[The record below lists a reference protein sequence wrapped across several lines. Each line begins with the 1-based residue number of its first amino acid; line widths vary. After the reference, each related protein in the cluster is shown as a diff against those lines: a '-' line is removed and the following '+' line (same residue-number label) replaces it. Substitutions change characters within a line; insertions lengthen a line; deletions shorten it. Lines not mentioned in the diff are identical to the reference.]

1 MARFCPC
8 GKAINNRR
16 RICAECG
23 EIYGYVASE
32 WPEWFRLIVNDYN
45 REELEYKRHDH
56 LQLDEIESN
65 GRGGYRAKREFA
77 LRGCRTETHLYQD
90 RQQHGG

>member
-32 WPEWFRLIVNDYN
+32 WPEWLRMLVNENN
-45 REELEYKRHDH
+45 REFMEESRRDELSLER
-56 LQLDEIESN
+56 EIEPN

-77 LRGCRTETHLYQD
+77 LRGCRNETHL
-90 RQQHGG
+90 HGG